1 MRKFLKSFFVI
12 VALIATATCS
22 HASNLPTDMWN
33 YIKQDL
39 PDAKQRF
46 DSVIELSS
54 GSLYI
59 PLYPAQE
66 IVNEEIKIE
75 YTYPKTTTLESLPEV
90 VIFNNNFVLMR
101 ATKNKNGGY
110 SLTKNENLP
119 YKVRLGI
126 MPQDMLVP
134 AGLELPESL
143 KIILGDLASSHLLVY
158 SL

>member
-66 IVNEEIKIE
+66 IVNKNSELKILDKELLTDKYGIAVQKGNTELLEDINKVLQELMDNGKIAE
-75 YTYPKTTTLESLPEV
+75 YTIK
-90 VIFNNNFVLMR
+90 F
-101 ATKNKNGGY
+101 
-110 SLTKNENLP
+110 
-119 YKVRLGI
+119 LG
-126 MPQDMLVP
+126 
-134 AGLELPESL
+134 E
-143 KIILGDLASSHLLVY
+143 
-158 SL
+158 